1 MVFQYPRESSCI
13 DLWEAPPPR
22 SALKN
27 DAGEQGTVGNKI
39 KLFRHSFC
47 VDCSSTVRFI
57 AVVIATAMSRD
68 GDDFFFFSGD
78 ALNVLVPMSESEG

>member
-13 DLWEAPPPR
+13 DLWEAPPPPR

-68 GDDFFFFSGD
+68 GDDFFFF
-78 ALNVLVPMSESEG
+78 